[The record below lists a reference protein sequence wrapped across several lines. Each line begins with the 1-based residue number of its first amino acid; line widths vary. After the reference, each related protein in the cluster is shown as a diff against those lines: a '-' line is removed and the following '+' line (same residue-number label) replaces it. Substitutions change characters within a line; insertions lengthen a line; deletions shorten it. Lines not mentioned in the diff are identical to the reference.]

1 MKTIKTE
8 TSLTRSGPMNTK
20 RVNFDEIELGRHEFE
35 NSGNIF
41 LSATMHGVT
50 DVSLSKVK
58 ERKLDNG
65 REFGVRHL
73 IIKLENGAE
82 FEMSLFMSE
91 EK

>member
-1 MKTIKTE
+1 MNTIKTE
-8 TSLTRSGPMNTK
+8 TILTRSGPINAK

-65 REFGVRHL
+65 REYGVRRL